1 MRVPGG
7 LRRVPN
13 VSRGRSVQTGMKK
26 LLFAFAPFALV
37 TLAVVAVRAAQDKD
51 QTERI
56 SQTVKLAAGGTLHL
70 KSFSGRVN
78 IKGGDV
84 NGSGNDVVIDAV
96 RHASRERLDHVKLD
110 IHTEGSTVSVDA
122 NHRDSIWWQARD
134 NVVDTDFDIKVPR
147 RTNIDISVFSA
158 AVQIQDVE
166 GTHRVTGFSSRLGLD
181 GVTGPIR
188 AHTFS
193 GPVEIQ
199 ARGWGDDQVLDVET
213 FSGNVTLHVPDT
225 ARGLITFRSFS
236 GHLDSDVP
244 LTIRDSSRRSMT
256 ADLGSKTEGHSGAL
270 RFKTFSG
277 NVKVTAS

>member
-1 MRVPGG
+1 MWGG
-7 LRRVPN
+7 TVGPPN
-13 VSRGRSVQTGMKK
+13 VSRGQSVQVGMKK

-37 TLAVVAVRAAQDKD
+37 TLAVVAVRAAQE

-56 SQTVKLAAGGTLHL
+56 SQTVKLAPGGTLHL

-84 NGSGNDVVIDAV
+84 NGAGNDVVIDAV
-96 RHASRERLDHVKLD
+96 RHASRERLDHIKLD
-110 IHTEGSTVSVDA
+110 IHTEGSTVYVDA
-122 NHRDSIWWQARD
+122 NHRDSLWWQARD
-134 NVVDTDFDIKVPR
+134 NVVETDFDIKVPR
-147 RTNIDISVFSA
+147 RTNIDVNVFSA
-158 AVQIQDVE
+158 AVKIQDVE
-166 GTHRVTGFSSRLGLD
+166 GTHRVTAFSARLGLED
-181 GVTGPIR
+181 VTGPIT

-199 ARGWGDDQVLDVET
+199 AKGWRDDQELDVAT

-225 ARGLITFRSFS
+225 ARGSITFRSFS
-236 GHLDSDVP
+236 GHLDSEIP
-244 LTIRDSSRRSMT
+244 LTVRDSSRRSLR
-256 ADLGSKTEGHSGAL
+256 ADLGSNTGGRSGVL